1 MWTEELDNGKF
12 KFKERYFDEYTG
24 KNRYVSV
31 AMDKNT
37 FQTKK
42 TAQKILE
49 DKIREKTSMRSF
61 DAANLT
67 FGELVDKNYLAYQ
80 LNNVKLSTYTRNKL
94 FCNSFKR
101 DIIGQDILIN

>member
-12 KFKERYFDEYTG
+12 KFKDQYFDEYTG

-31 AMDKNT
+31 TMDKNT
-37 FQTKK
+37 PQTKK

-49 DKIREKTSMRSF
+49 DKIREKTSVSSI

-67 FGELVDKNYLAYQ
+67 FGELVDK
-80 LNNVKLSTYTRNKL
+80 
-94 FCNSFKR
+94 
-101 DIIGQDILIN
+101 